1 MLTAGQTH
9 TNATAAALA
18 VILARKATI
27 RAHPRAIAAP
37 AQIWPGRVCPPVGWA
52 AVTGAA
58 AIAGIGFTVSLL
70 IASLAFGAARLEEAK
85 LVPGPGPVA
94 VAAR

>member
-1 MLTAGQTH
+1 M
-9 TNATAAALA
+9 
-18 VILARKATI
+18 
-27 RAHPRAIAAP
+27 
-37 AQIWPGRVCPPVGWA
+37 GWA